1 LSAFNTAHSSLSLC
15 AADCS
20 ACCRCLL
27 QLCHIVRLLDVNTA
41 LARLPDKQRRDAAY
55 AQLNSSSS
63 GGSTPV
69 VAALAGAAAV
79 VAKLRDAC
87 GYRWVDLGQLF
98 GRLRN
103 GSSQQQQQ
111 QRAGNVGLPS
121 MGTPLRV
128 A

>member
-1 LSAFNTAHSSLSLC
+1 MSPTPPCL
-15 AADCS
+15 
-20 ACCRCLL
+20 ACRLVPLTVLPLCRCLL

-55 AQLNSSSS
+55 VQLNSSSS

-87 GYRWVDLGQLF
+87 GYRWVNLGQLF

-111 QRAGNVGLPS
+111 RAGGVGLPAVA
-121 MGTPLRV
+121 TPVRV